1 MGKFSIFNYCRYPSA
16 NRLLFIVALL
26 FTSVSI
32 FAQEK
37 PFVLG
42 ITEQLPSK
50 ELSETRTLNIY
61 LPDGYDK
68 DKTTKYPVIYLL
80 DGSADE
86 DFVHI
91 VGVVQFLTMI
101 ESMPKSIIV
110 GIANVDRRR
119 DFTFP
124 TSIDSDRKA
133 YPTTGSSAKFI
144 SFLGNEL
151 QPYIERKY
159 RTGAKTIIGQS
170 LGGLVATEI
179 LIERPELFDNYMIVS
194 PSLWWDAESLLGKA
208 QKKLKP
214 AANRMANIYLS
225 VGTEGKQMEEDVK
238 KFKALVEQFPD
249 GFKMFYAPMPE
260 EDHLTILHNS
270 IYKGLIMLNAR
281 H

>member
-1 MGKFSIFNYCRYPSA
+1 
-16 NRLLFIVALL
+16 
-26 FTSVSI
+26 
-32 FAQEK
+32 
-37 PFVLG
+37 
-42 ITEQLPSK
+42 
-50 ELSETRTLNIY
+50 
-61 LPDGYDK
+61 
-68 DKTTKYPVIYLL
+68 
-80 DGSADE
+80 
-86 DFVHI
+86 
-91 VGVVQFLTMI
+91 
-101 ESMPKSIIV
+101 MPKSIIV

-124 TSIDSDRKA
+124 TSIDSDKKA

-238 KFKALVEQFPD
+238 KLKALVEQFPD

>member
-260 EDHLTILHNS
+260 EDHLTILHYS
-270 IYKGLIMLNAR
+270 IYKRLIMLNAR